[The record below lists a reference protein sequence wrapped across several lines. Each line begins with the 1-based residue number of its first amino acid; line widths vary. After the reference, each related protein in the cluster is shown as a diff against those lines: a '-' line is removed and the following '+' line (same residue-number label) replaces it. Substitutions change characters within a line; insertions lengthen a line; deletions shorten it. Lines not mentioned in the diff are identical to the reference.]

1 MSYNVIVTF
10 YDKNDY
16 LTNFID
22 LRSVAP
28 NYEVALKQ
36 VDKLLKSKPFLELW
50 RITIFKERDK
60 NA

>member
-1 MSYNVIVTF
+1 MSYNVIVTL

-22 LRSVAP
+22 IRSIAP

-50 RITIFKERDK
+50 RITIFTEREK
-60 NA
+60 NV

>member
-1 MSYNVIVTF
+1 MSYDVVVTL

-28 NYEVALKQ
+28 NYEIAMKQ
-36 VDKLLKSKPFLELW
+36 VNNLLKSKPFLELW
-50 RITIFKERDK
+50 RITVFKEREK
-60 NA
+60 NV